1 MPSTPKG
8 YWQDQVKTQ
17 LSEDITE
24 PTPDQPFIH
33 IAQQSNQ
40 PLLKIKDR
48 RKTIMRLHQCQGPNK
63 KSAFDRTIFISY
75 MVTTQV
81 HLFKTPV
88 PLIPK

>member
-33 IAQQSNQ
+33 IAEQSNQ
-40 PLLKIKDR
+40 SLLKIMESRGKYHAPPPMSR
-48 RKTIMRLHQCQGPNK
+48 VKQKLALTELSLSPTWSQLRYIYST
-63 KSAFDRTIFISY
+63 
-75 MVTTQV
+75 
-81 HLFKTPV
+81 
-88 PLIPK
+88 